1 MKEGTAVLSSF
12 DNQQQYGL
20 PSPLDAIEKL
30 REELLHK
37 TVTDAQL
44 VKETGDLLFQFA
56 DNSSYQV
63 FNFTGYEAWEI
74 NFPDGTGEYSN
85 YVFE

>member
-1 MKEGTAVLSSF
+1 MLS
-12 DNQQQYGL
+12 Y
-20 PSPLDAIEKL
+20 I
-30 REELLHK
+30 
-37 TVTDAQL
+37 

-56 DNSSYQV
+56 DNIKLEV

-74 NFPDGTGEYSN
+74 NSPDGTCEYSN